1 MENFNKDFV
10 NIKVNR
16 LDEDKPQ
23 HLVKDSNI
31 WTVMV
36 FQRHSLFIFIMYF
49 QLLFKI
55 MAPYST
61 SVTLQV

>member
-31 WTVMV
+31 WTAMV

-49 QLLFKI
+49 
-55 MAPYST
+55 
-61 SVTLQV
+61 

>member
-16 LDEDKPQ
+16 LDEDKLP
-23 HLVKDSNI
+23 HLVKDSYI

-36 FQRHSLFIFIMYF
+36 FQRHSLFIYTHVFLIIV
-49 QLLFKI
+49 QNHGPL
-55 MAPYST
+55 
-61 SVTLQV
+61 

>member
-16 LDEDKPQ
+16 LDEDKPP

-49 QLLFKI
+49 
-55 MAPYST
+55 
-61 SVTLQV
+61 